1 MNLFGLQS
9 LQTLPLHLRSG
20 CRQSSEDSSRGRIA
34 EVVVE
39 CVAVLATASGLIFAG
54 FARIQ
59 ELNPFLW
66 GLLGIVVYAATPMLM
81 IWRGASWMDAPLVW
95 LSSLGGLFVL
105 FVVQSVVAARARRRR
120 R

>member
-1 MNLFGLQS
+1 
-9 LQTLPLHLRSG
+9 
-20 CRQSSEDSSRGRIA
+20 
-34 EVVVE
+34 VE
-39 CVAVLATASGLIFAG
+39 CVAVMATASGLIFAG
-54 FARIQ
+54 FARVQ

-95 LSSLGGLFVL
+95 ISSLGGLFVL